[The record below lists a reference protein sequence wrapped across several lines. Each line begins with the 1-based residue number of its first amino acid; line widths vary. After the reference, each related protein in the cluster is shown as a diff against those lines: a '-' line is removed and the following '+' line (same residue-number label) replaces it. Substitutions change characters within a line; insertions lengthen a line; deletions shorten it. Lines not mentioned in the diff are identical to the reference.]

1 MSDITINE
9 QISHLE
15 GEIEQVQNIRE
26 EISSKIKE
34 LESSDMKMSVTLDA
48 FEAQIETLKKLEASQ
63 PELI

>member
-1 MSDITINE
+1 MSDITIDE

-15 GEIEQVQNIRE
+15 GELEQVQKIRE

-34 LESSDMKMSVTLDA
+34 LDLSDMRMSVTVDA
-48 FEAQIETLKKLEASQ
+48 FEAQIETLKKLKASQ